1 MLKAILF
8 NLDGII
14 TNLSKFHFLAWK
26 SIFSQHGIV
35 FDDEQWSQLQNYSR
49 TYIIKQT
56 LEYNEIECTDQ
67 LVSQIDAEKN
77 TLYKTLIFN
86 ELRPEDVNPNILNI
100 ITQAKAKDLKVC
112 VISHSKNANLIIE
125 RLGLSRAFDYVCV
138 PGENAQDSITSIV
151 GSSPVTE
158 SIVNFLTKSGFS
170 GNECIGI
177 ENTNDG
183 IEEYNLYNIF
193 SVCVNNFDPEV
204 SKKAKMSYHSVV
216 DINLDEIIFKYYAV
230 NSQE

>member
-26 SIFSQHGIV
+26 SIFSQHGII
-35 FDDEQWSQLQNYSR
+35 FDDEQWSQLQNHSR
-49 TYIIKQT
+49 NYIIQQT
-56 LEYNEIECTDQ
+56 LEYNNIQISEE
-67 LVSQIDAEKN
+67 LVSQIDKEKN
-77 TLYKTLIFN
+77 SLYQSLIQN
-86 ELRPEDVNPNILNI
+86 ELMPEDVNANILDI
-100 ITQAKAKDLKVC
+100 IAQAKSKDLKVC
-112 VISHSKNANLIIE
+112 VISHSKNAQLIIE

-138 PGENAQDSITSIV
+138 PGDSVQDSITSLI

-158 SIVNFLTKSGFS
+158 SIVNFLKESGLS

-193 SVCVNNFDPEV
+193 SVCVNNFDHEV

-216 DINLDEIIFKYYAV
+216 DINLDEIIFKYYTV

>member
-1 MLKAILF
+1 MLKAVLF

-14 TNLSKFHFLAWK
+14 TNLSRFHFLAWK

-35 FDDEQWSQLQNYSR
+35 FDDEQWSQLQNHSR

-56 LEYNEIECTDQ
+56 LEYNDIEITDE
-67 LVSQIDAEKN
+67 LVSQIDSEKN
-77 TLYKTLIFN
+77 ALYQTLIQN
-86 ELRPEDVNPNILNI
+86 ELKPEDVNANILNI
-100 ITQAKAKDLKVC
+100 ISQAKSKDLKVC
-112 VISHSKNANLIIE
+112 LISHSKNAELIIE
-125 RLGLSRAFDYVCV
+125 RLGLARAFDFVCV
-138 PGENAQDSITSIV
+138 PGKDAQDAITSLI

-177 ENTNDG
+177 ENTSDG

-216 DINLDEIIFKYYAV
+216 DINLDEIIFKYYTV